1 MNEFNS
7 IETLT
12 NTHLNLKLIPLTDQ
26 TKFRRNE
33 INKVKDYFNSE
44 IQERKTMSKK
54 LSKYVAAF
62 DCIGKTLIVLSA
74 TGGRIF
80 TASFPTVIGAP
91 IGIASA
97 IFTLIFSLTARII
110 KKKLLKITRNKKKK
124 HNKIVMLA
132 KSKLNSI
139 ETLIPQALIDLD
151 ISHEEFKT
159 TVDEKQRYEQ
169 MKENVKKIKS
179 SDEKD
184 KSGEN
189 SRNFRENSENI

>member
-54 LSKYVAAF
+54 LSKYIAAF

-74 TGGRIF
+74 TSGRIF
-80 TASFPTVIGAP
+80 TASFPTVIEAP

-110 KKKLLKITRNKKKK
+110 KKLLKITRNKKKK
-124 HNKIVMLA
+124 HNKNVMLP

-159 TVDEKQRYEQ
+159 IVDEKQRYEQ
-169 MKENVKKIKS
+169 MEENVKKIKS

-189 SRNFRENSENI
+189 SRNIRENSENI